1 MTDPEAAA
9 DTALIV
15 TQQIAAPPNAV
26 FDFLVDPAKMVR
38 WIGAAVDLDPQEG
51 GVLRIE
57 IGDGGIASGQYLEV
71 DRPNRVVF
79 TWGWQGMAD
88 LPPGSSKVTITL
100 TEQAEGTTV
109 ELRHDG
115 LSPALSTEHGKG
127 WTHFLD
133 RLAVLAEGGDPGPN
147 QLPPN

>member
-9 DTALIV
+9 DTALVV
-15 TQQIAAPPNAV
+15 TQQIAAPPDAV

-38 WIGAAVDLDPQEG
+38 WIGAAVDLDPVEG

-79 TWGWQGMAD
+79 TWGWQGMAE
-88 LPPGSSKVTITL
+88 LPPGSSTVTITL
-100 TEQAEGTTV
+100 TAHAGDTIV
-109 ELRHDG
+109 KLRHDG
-115 LSPALSTEHGKG
+115 LTPALSTEHGKG
-127 WTHFLD
+127 WTHFLG
-133 RLAVLAEGGDPGPN
+133 RFAVLAGGGDPGPN

>member
-1 MTDPEAAA
+1 MTDSGAAA
-9 DTALIV
+9 DTALVV
-15 TQQIAAPPNAV
+15 TQQIAAPLDAV

-38 WIGAAVDLDPQEG
+38 WIGAAVDLDPVEG

-88 LPPGSSKVTITL
+88 LPPGSSTVTITL
-100 TEQAEGTTV
+100 IAQDDGTTV

-115 LSPALSTEHGKG
+115 LSPALQTEHGKG
-127 WTHFLD
+127 WTHFLG
-133 RLAVLAEGGDPGPN
+133 RLVVLAGGGDPGPN
-147 QLPPN
+147 QLPPS